1 MRKFVATL
9 FAAVAMLWAVP
20 NVANAQG
27 VQLYSVVVL
36 DSMVLVPPLPAVTIH
51 DGTDNNQVFP
61 VQTWL
66 ATTTGTSGATVTLEA
81 QSAFT
86 HVATTSSKRDAQ
98 LDLAV
103 LTADPGSGW
112 AVSTASDVTDHAN
125 GDNIAL
131 VSAASTGAGLAQLG
145 LTVTFVETGASTL
158 NAGAYTMLVVGTIS
172 GN

>member
-66 ATTTGTSGATVTLEA
+66 ATTTGTSGATVTLGVRLSRAPPLFGQGPCELM
-81 QSAFT
+81 SVF
-86 HVATTSSKRDAQ
+86 
-98 LDLAV
+98 
-103 LTADPGSGW
+103 
-112 AVSTASDVTDHAN
+112 
-125 GDNIAL
+125 
-131 VSAASTGAGLAQLG
+131 
-145 LTVTFVETGASTL
+145 
-158 NAGAYTMLVVGTIS
+158 
-172 GN
+172 